1 MRTGEDNKKTT
12 ALGIVFKGSVTI
24 NGPMFDIHDNQHV
37 HFGREFL
44 PDEDEQEACEQAET
58 ADEVEPELPQAEEL
72 NYFAPAK
79 MLKVML
85 QKDWFLDKRT
95 DKKYSFE
102 WIDGFVDALMASE
115 WKTMIAQDWSHKD
128 KRLCVRGYI
137 IGTLSAAGVIKGSD
151 LSISEAVTESDKKT
165 VKTFAVYIGRGKKK
179 PYFGWVNEYVNS

>member
-1 MRTGEDNKKTT
+1 MKTKEENRKTT

-37 HFGREFL
+37 HFSREFL
-44 PDEDEQEACEQAET
+44 PDEAAEEACEQAEA
-58 ADEVEPELPQAEEL
+58 ADEEEPALPQAEEL

-95 DKKYSFE
+95 DARYSFE
-102 WIDGFVDALMASE
+102 WIDGFVDALMASK
-115 WKTMIAQDWSHKD
+115 WKTMIAQEWSHKD
-128 KRLCVRGYI
+128 KRLCVRGNI
-137 IGTLSAAGVIKGSD
+137 IGTLAAAGVIKGSD
-151 LSISEAVTESDKKT
+151 LSIAAAVTESDRKT

-179 PYFGWVNEYVNS
+179 PYSDWVNEYIHS